1 MPTIKS
7 SFTHLLKEKEKL
19 EIRERK
25 PEKQLTYDHKKNF
38 SSKHQRCQ

>member
-7 SFTHLLKEKEKL
+7 SFTYLLKKKEKL
-19 EIRERK
+19 EISERT
-25 PEKQLTYDHKKNF
+25 PEKKLTDDHEKNF